1 MKALDVASSFPRV
14 WAQATCTVGTKCPAS
29 GIETQHTF
37 SFRTFGNGRNPSM
50 NPMGFQPVDGILKYP
65 KEFHSWNSKVHHLRT
80 ISTLFSGFCMMTKL
94 KSIWKVS
101 QFLFCTSRRT
111 KSQST
116 TKSDLT
122 QPDLCHPY
130 PCFAWGVSLYM
141 FLPDAVLECTCPT
154 LPYPH
159 NTALL
164 GFEKHNQRVQKL
176 WSKFPI
182 STLNLIKFIS

>member
-37 SFRTFGNGRNPSM
+37 SFRTFGNVHQSD
-50 NPMGFQPVDGILKYP
+50 GFQPVDGILKRNFTREIP
-65 KEFHSWNSKVHHLRT
+65 KFT
-80 ISTLFSGFCMMTKL
+80 ISGPSQLGKFSGFCMMTKL

-122 QPDLCHPY
+122 QPDLCHP
-130 PCFAWGVSLYM
+130 CFAWGVSLYM
-141 FLPDAVLECTCPT
+141 FLPDVELECTCPT

-164 GFEKHNQRVQKL
+164 GFEKHNRRVQKL